1 MLVMELAKDYMKDNS
16 FNFMLS
22 YEVRGITWEEEAESL
37 KDSILGPLTNP
48 KETGRL
54 EMEESVTRVI
64 QERLLNEIQA
74 EGFLGSKGI
83 FAYNDNTNLNRNPAI
98 RCSSGSRFLDSLPI
112 QTWFSTRQILFCRG
126 LIWSDANQRGL
137 FGELHWNAF
146 LLAVL
151 LVFPNYRV
159 FALCFL
165 LGCGSCFLSAGLL

>member
-37 KDSILGPLTNP
+37 KDSILGQLTNP

-112 QTWFSTRQILFCRG
+112 QTWFLPGKFCFVEVFMIRCESTRPYLGNCIGTHFCLPFCLFFQTVC
-126 LIWSDANQRGL
+126 
-137 FGELHWNAF
+137 F
-146 LLAVL
+146 L
-151 LVFPNYRV
+151 PYG
-159 FALCFL
+159 FL
-165 LGCGSCFLSAGLL
+165 LGCGFCFLSAGLL